1 MKYAIIGEHAGKISV
16 TTACRLMDV
25 RRQGFYE
32 WLRRKDTP
40 REIQDRML
48 TAEIKNIFFESK
60 RIYGARKIRELL
72 CRGRWRVSRKRVRKL
87 MRCAGL
93 MPVTYRRHVNTT
105 DSAGSQMIFPNLLN
119 RSFQTE
125 AVNRVWVSDFT
136 YIRTDEG
143 GQYLCSVLDLYSRRV
158 VGWAV
163 SRTIDRHLVIAALSN
178 AVKNRNPGKG
188 LIFHTDRGCQ
198 YTSRDFRTAV
208 AGMGGIQSMSRPGNP
223 YDNACA
229 ETFFK
234 ALKMECLDTLHFDTR
249 LKSKQAVE
257 EYMLYYNRVR
267 IHASL
272 GYLSPVDFESGS
284 SGLSVAS

>member
-1 MKYAIIGEHAGKISV
+1 MKYAIIGEHAGKIGVS
-16 TTACRLMDV
+16 TACRLMDV

-40 REIQDRML
+40 RAIQDRML
-48 TAEIKNIFFESK
+48 TVQIKNIFFESK
-60 RIYGARKIRELL
+60 RVYGARKIREVLRR
-72 CRGRWRVSRKRVRKL
+72 RGIRVSRKRIRKL

-93 MPVTYRRHVNTT
+93 VPVTYRRHVNTT
-105 DSAGSQMIFPNLLN
+105 DSTGSQTIFPNLLN

-136 YIRTDEG
+136 YVRTDEG
-143 GQYLCSVLDLYSRRV
+143 WQYLCSVLDLYSRRV

-163 SRTIDRHLVIAALSN
+163 SGTIDRRLAIAALNN
-178 AVKNRNPGKG
+178 AVSNRNPGKG

-198 YTSRDFRTAV
+198 YASSDFRTAV
-208 AGMGGIQSMSRPGNP
+208 AGVGATQSMSRPGNP

-234 ALKMECLDTLHFDTR
+234 TLKMECLDTLHFDTR
-249 LKSKQAVE
+249 AQAKRAVD
-257 EYMLYYNRVR
+257 EYMLFYNRVR

-272 GYLSPVDFESGS
+272 GYLSPVDFESVPS
-284 SGLSVAS
+284 RLSVAS